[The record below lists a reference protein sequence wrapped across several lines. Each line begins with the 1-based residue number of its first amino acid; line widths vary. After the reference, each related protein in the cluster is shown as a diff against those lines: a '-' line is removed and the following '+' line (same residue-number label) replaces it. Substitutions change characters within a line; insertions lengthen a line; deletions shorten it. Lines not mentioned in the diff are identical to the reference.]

1 MQGLF
6 VIVMILC
13 LVSGQFSTIGWALA
27 IVLMIM
33 LCLGFGNGVLFQV
46 VSCRFQGMMGAASGL
61 IGAAGGLGGF
71 LLPTCFGWLKDFT
84 GTFSAG
90 FFVFGLVS
98 GFAALSVMIV
108 ERSSRFDRPK
118 SVTEK

>member
-1 MQGLF
+1 MKLF
-6 VIVMILC
+6 ATVL
-13 LVSGQFSTIGWALA
+13 
-27 IVLMIM
+27 IVLCVV
-33 LCLGFGNGVLFQV
+33 LAGV
-46 VSCRFQGMMGAASGL
+46 STGAEWAQFRGP
-61 IGAAGGLGGF
+61 GGLGGF

-108 ERSSRFDRPK
+108 QRSTRFDRPN
-118 SVTEK
+118 SVSET